1 MENVLELTHLK
12 KYYGQTRAVEDVSF
26 SVKPGEVVVIIGPS
40 GAGKSTVLRCINR
53 MIDPTEGTILFQGTD
68 MAQVKR
74 ERDLKA
80 IRRRIGMIFQSFNL
94 VYRLSVFQNVLHG
107 RLGYM
112 STPNAV
118 LGRYSEADKEKALEL
133 LRMIGLEGMLY
144 KKAGELSGGQKQRA
158 ALAGVL
164 ALNPEILIFDE
175 ATSMLD
181 PKGRR
186 EVLAEMKKLRDCG
199 KTVVMITHDVEE
211 AVLADRV
218 ILMGCPNGQKN
229 PNTVLAQGSVR
240 EILTDSRLLI
250 QAGIVPPMAVR
261 MYEDLKL
268 AGIELNRCPLTKE
281 ELAEALCRWKSEN

>member
-118 LGRYSEADKEKALEL
+118 LGRYSEARMRNIGCIVNLHQVDVAKTYGDRIVGIHQGRVVFDGPPQEL
-133 LRMIGLEGMLY
+133 TNSMIETIYDAPIEELTVGLEG
-144 KKAGELSGGQKQRA
+144 EA
-158 ALAGVL
+158 AHG
-164 ALNPEILIFDE
+164 
-175 ATSMLD
+175 
-181 PKGRR
+181 
-186 EVLAEMKKLRDCG
+186 
-199 KTVVMITHDVEE
+199 
-211 AVLADRV
+211 
-218 ILMGCPNGQKN
+218 
-229 PNTVLAQGSVR
+229 
-240 EILTDSRLLI
+240 
-250 QAGIVPPMAVR
+250 
-261 MYEDLKL
+261 
-268 AGIELNRCPLTKE
+268 
-281 ELAEALCRWKSEN
+281 

>member
-12 KYYGQTRAVEDVSF
+12 KYYGQTHAVEDVSF

-53 MIDPTEGTILFQGTD
+53 MIDPTEGSILFQGTD

-74 ERDLKA
+74 EKELKA

-118 LGRYSEADKEKALEL
+118 LGRYSEEDKEKALEI

-144 KKAGELSGGQKQRA
+144 KRLGAFRWAETAGGHCPCFD
-158 ALAGVL
+158 AG
-164 ALNPEILIFDE
+164 
-175 ATSMLD
+175 S
-181 PKGRR
+181 
-186 EVLAEMKKLRDCG
+186 
-199 KTVVMITHDVEE
+199 
-211 AVLADRV
+211 
-218 ILMGCPNGQKN
+218 CP
-229 PNTVLAQGSVR
+229 A
-240 EILTDSRLLI
+240 
-250 QAGIVPPMAVR
+250 AVR
-261 MYEDLKL
+261 RAHRLPGSQFL
-268 AGIELNRCPLTKE
+268 
-281 ELAEALCRWKSEN
+281 